1 MLQKLIVEPNCRSEK
16 VSFLVKL
23 NDKSVV
29 KKKTFFSI
37 PTKFLKFPKLE
48 IKIDF
53 S

>member
-1 MLQKLIVEPNCRSEK
+1 MLQKLILEPNRRSEK
-16 VSFLVKL
+16 VSFLFKL

-29 KKKTFFSI
+29 NKKTFFSI
-37 PTKFLKFPKLE
+37 PTKFPKFPKLK